1 MRGVCTAVDSVM
13 HPSAR
18 VSGVDRP
25 RPVGRIAY
33 CLNWT
38 GPKAS
43 YGVHNNSV
51 RNLARG
57 INERVFYR
65 NERHETCTLP
75 VEGAFAALAPFE
87 SSLRSFRVNAWSLQ
101 EVVNSYTGRRRTIYQ
116 NAHDSLMVLPLNERD
131 SRLKAFVK
139 AEKIDFSAKP
149 DPAPRIIQPR
159 DPRFNLHFGRY
170 MKPLEGVIYKQMA
183 RLYTS
188 PCVAKGFNAE
198 KTGELIHHKWS
209 QFKKPIAISLDA
221 SRFDQHVSVD
231 ALKWTHKIY
240 RRFVRGA
247 DLDRCLGWMYHNR
260 GIGVAKDG
268 VVRYQKD
275 GGRCS
280 GDMDTALGNCVL
292 MVAMLYSLCSTLGI
306 RHECI
311 DNGDDI
317 TVFMESTERKRFLSE
332 VKPWFTA
339 LGFDIKVESETDVLE
354 QVEFCQTR
362 PVCRD
367 GRYIMVRRIEA
378 LTKDTTSLL
387 DMHMTPSWWYA
398 IGECGLALTDGIPI
412 FTELYKWMMR
422 VGKPS
427 RVDKHP
433 LYRCGM
439 TNLATGMT
447 YTGRPISASTRA
459 SFAAAYGIDCHRQRL
474 LEEEIKLLGTPAPGK
489 LKILFVDEL
498 RNLQNE
504 YFTATIHEQQHT
516 RAAEQEP
523 ETWPGQY
530 AA

>member
-1 MRGVCTAVDSVM
+1 MRGVCTAVNSVM
-13 HPSAR
+13 HPDAR

-33 CLNWT
+33 CLNWS

-65 NERHETCTLP
+65 NEKHETCTLP
-75 VEGAFAALAPFE
+75 QEHAFDSLKPFE
-87 SSLRSFRVNAWSLQ
+87 RSLRSFMIESWSL
-101 EVVNSYTGRRRTIYQ
+101 ERVVDSYTGRRRTIYQ
-116 NAHDSLMVLPLNERD
+116 NALDSLRALPLND
-131 SRLKAFVK
+131 KDARLKAFVK
-139 AEKIDFSAKP
+139 AEKIDFHAKP

-159 DPRFNLHFGRY
+159 DPRFNLHFGRH

-183 RLYTS
+183 KMYTS

-209 QFKKPIAISLDA
+209 QFKKPVAISLDA

-247 DLDRCLGWMYHNR
+247 DLDWCLDRMYHNR

-268 VVRYQKD
+268 VVRYKKD

-292 MVAMLYSLCSTLGI
+292 MVAMVYSLCSTLGI
-306 RHECI
+306 SHECI

-317 TVFMESTERKRFLSE
+317 TVFMESSNRTEFLSK

-362 PVCRD
+362 PVCRE
-367 GRYIMVRRIEA
+367 GKYVMVRRIEA

-412 FTELYKWMMR
+412 FSVFYKWMMK

-447 YTGRPISASTRA
+447 YTGRSITPSTRA
-459 SFAAAYGIDCHRQRL
+459 SFATAYGIDCHRQRL
-474 LEEEIKLLGTPAPGK
+474 LEEEISNLGTPAPGK
-489 LKILFVDEL
+489 LKLLFVDEL

-504 YFTATIHEQQHT
+504 YFAATIHEHHSQ
-516 RAAEQEP
+516 AAEEEP
-523 ETWPGQY
+523 QAWPGLY
-530 AA
+530 ATA